1 MSEGPEGPTPG
12 PGAARGGAAL
22 PYGVAASWLGSV
34 SPLDSV
40 FMSDK

>member
-1 MSEGPEGPTPG
+1 MLEGAWGPTPW
-12 PGAARGGAAL
+12 PGTARGGAAP

-34 SPLDSV
+34 SPLNFV